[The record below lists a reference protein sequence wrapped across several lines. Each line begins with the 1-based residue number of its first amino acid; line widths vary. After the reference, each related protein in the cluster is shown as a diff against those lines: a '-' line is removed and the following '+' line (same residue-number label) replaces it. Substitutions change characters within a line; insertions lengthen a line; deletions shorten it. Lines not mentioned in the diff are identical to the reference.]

1 MAQLQSSSFRCV
13 ESGREPL
20 DEFVNNPVVAIHAT
34 AATNVIQALTLV
46 AIVCIKVADRVKTV

>member
-1 MAQLQSSSFRCV
+1 M
-13 ESGREPL
+13 

-34 AATNVIQALTLV
+34 DATNVIQALTLV